1 MSNIKLKMREEGIPT
16 APDGIFLPP
25 PEPRCV
31 DHLVKRA
38 CDKLRIPAIPGR
50 RAVLTRSLN
59 GRPECHYCGQC
70 GRGCVTASNFSAS
83 QVLVFPALATGN
95 VTLLTN
101 AMARE
106 LITNKAGELVAVS
119 YVDKTT
125 REEKRVRAKTFILGA
140 SSCESV
146 RLLLNSKSPRHP
158 NGLANSSGTVGRYLT
173 DTVGVHVGAH
183 IPYMEGLKS
192 HNHDGVSGLHLYC
205 PWWLYEK
212 DRKPGFP
219 RGYHIEFGGG
229 PGMPRIGTFRGK
241 AEEVEGYGP
250 RLKQRLRRHY
260 GAQIGFAGR
269 GEMIPNDDCYCDID
283 PEKVDRWG
291 IPVLRFHWKWAE
303 PELKMAEHMLE
314 TFQEIIHVLGGEINL
329 REDDPRGGAKI
340 NAPGSI
346 IHEVGGARMGGH
358 PKTSVVN
365 KYSQAH
371 DVKNLFVADGAAF
384 VSNPDKNPTLAIKA
398 LSWRLSD
405 YLLEEARKGEV

>member
-1 MSNIKLKMREEGIPT
+1 M
-16 APDGIFLPP
+16 
-25 PEPRCV
+25 
-31 DHLVKRA
+31 
-38 CDKLRIPAIPGR
+38 
-50 RAVLTRSLN
+50 
-59 GRPECHYCGQC
+59 
-70 GRGCVTASNFSAS
+70 TASNFSAS

-95 VTLLTN
+95 VTLFTN

-106 LITNKAGELVAVS
+106 LIADRDGKLVAVS

-125 REEKRVRAKTFILGA
+125 RREKQVRAKTFILGA

-158 NGLANSSGTVGRYLT
+158 NGLANSSGVLGRYLT

-205 PWWLYEK
+205 PWWLYEN
-212 DRKPGFP
+212 DRQPDFP

-229 PGMPRIGTFRGK
+229 PGMPGIGTFRGK

-250 RLKQRLRRHY
+250 RLKQELHRHY
-260 GAQIGFAGR
+260 GAQISLAGR

-283 PEKVDRWG
+283 PQKVDRWG

-303 PELKMAEHMLE
+303 PELKMAEHMRE
-314 TFQEIIHVLGGEINL
+314 TFEEIIHVLGGEVDL
-329 REDDPRGGAKI
+329 MEDDPRGGAKI

-346 IHEVGGARMGGH
+346 IHEVGGARMGDD
-358 PKTSVVN
+358 PNTSVVN
-365 KYSQAH
+365 KYSRAH
-371 DVKNLFVADGAAF
+371 DVKNLFVADGAVF